1 MEFPFDNK
9 KKQESLRVFFDV
21 YSFLRMKS
29 FPHYI
34 RDVGRPYQWAQRLA
48 GLQFLKDSTDP
59 PRAETS
65 LSAIHMEE
73 TIKQMRA
80 RVDARVALQKQL
92 GALGKSQII
101 FLMVPML
108 H

>member
-1 MEFPFDNK
+1 
-9 KKQESLRVFFDV
+9 
-21 YSFLRMKS
+21 MKA

-34 RDVGRPYQWAQRLA
+34 REVGRPYQWAQRLA

-73 TIKQMRA
+73 TIKQMRG
-80 RVDARVALQKQL
+80 RVDARLALQKQL
-92 GALGKSQII
+92 TALGWYIDYTEFRVQRVRSLQA
-101 FLMVPML
+101 PSYNE
-108 H
+108 